1 MDAARDEALR
11 VAVELLEERLRQ
23 ADLVGLVVDREVR
36 PVAEPGRFPA
46 EDAAA
51 GGVEGEDP
59 DRAGDSAEHVLEPFA
74 HLPGGLVREGDG
86 QDLLR
91 LHSAGVDQMR
101 DAVGEDARLARA
113 RSGNHEQGPLG
124 GEDRLLLRR
133 VQIGEIGLG
142 RSNGHYCRC

>member
-1 MDAARDEALR
+1 MPRGTKRFGSRSSSSRTDFVEAN
-11 VAVELLEERLRQ
+11 
-23 ADLVGLVVDREVR
+23 LVGLVVDREVR
-36 PVAEPGRFPA
+36 PVAEPGRLPA

-59 DRAGDSAEHVLEPFA
+59 DRAGDSAEHVLEPLA
-74 HLPGGLVREGDG
+74 HLAGGLVREGDR

-91 LHSAGVDQMR
+91 FHAAGVDQVR

-113 RSGNHEQGPLG
+113 RSGDHEQRPLR

-142 RSNGHYCRC
+142 RSDGHYCRC